1 MINTAFIPA
10 ACRRIAI
17 SFVLLLAGLGLRAQ
31 TTLREGMAILEQ
43 RHGIHFVYDSS
54 LPLDKKVGQADG
66 RTLEEAL
73 YQLFEESDIRYEI
86 KGNHVILKRIRKMT
100 VCGLIT
106 DAETGETLIGA
117 GAMTG
122 NAGAV
127 TNNFG
132 FYSLTIP
139 VGKEQIEI
147 TYSYVGYA
155 PQTIS
160 IPARSNRTV
169 NVQLVP
175 GAKLQEA
182 VVTAQK
188 ESGIAATKMSAI
200 EVPLQVVKSAPALFG
215 ESDVIKTL
223 QLLPG
228 VQGGTE
234 GFSGIYVR
242 GGGPDENL
250 LLLDGIPIYN
260 AEHLLGIFSIFQPE
274 AIKKMTLYKGS
285 FPARYGGRIS
295 GIVDVRTNDGNL
307 YETHGNF
314 GISMLADKFHLEGPL
329 WEGRTSYSVSARGM
343 HTLFLTPVLKAV
355 KFDGNYFFY
364 DLDAKVTHR
373 INDRNRL
380 YFNVYNGMD
389 DLYYRH
395 KESYDGASVKSFN
408 NGKLGVRWGNT
419 VAALRW
425 NHVMGPRLFSNTTL
439 AYNRYKMV
447 METEMLSEETL
458 VGKLTDQNLYRF
470 DYRSGMRDRVLK
482 TDFEYNPGPSHR
494 IHFGGNYTHHTF
506 IPETLTNVNQQ
517 IIDTQVQIDTTWN
530 LRSES
535 RQVGHEIGLYAEDD
549 IRIGHAL
556 TLNPGL
562 HVSLFNTQ
570 GKSYF
575 SVEPRLSAKVD
586 FADGWSAKAS
596 YSRMSQYIHLLSS
609 SQISLPLDLW
619 VPITKDIAPETAD
632 QYSLG
637 FYYSGI
643 SGWEFSLEGYWKKMN
658 NVLEYKDGVSFLFNS
673 DGWENKV
680 ETGRGRAVG
689 LELFVE
695 KTMGKT
701 TGWLGYTLSRSDRIF
716 PTINAGQ
723 RFPYRYDRRHK
734 VNLVVNHRFNE
745 KFDLSATWTYASGG
759 TTTIPERSV
768 VMVNPSEE
776 LFLEEFVPSRNNYRL
791 PASHTLNLGFNFHR
805 KLRRGEGI
813 WNLSIYNAYNRMNPN
828 FVVQD
833 TDSYMQAFQDESE
846 SRNEY
851 IMKTKLVKLTLLP
864 IFPSVGYT
872 RSF

>member
-1 MINTAFIPA
+1 MNMIRKTLPTV
-10 ACRRIAI
+10 
-17 SFVLLLAGLGLRAQ
+17 VLLLVATGLWAQ
-31 TTLREGMAILEQ
+31 TTLREGMAALEQ
-43 RHGIHFVYDSS
+43 KFGVHFVYDAA
-54 LPLDKKVGQADG
+54 LPLEKKAGQVDG
-66 RTLEEAL
+66 TTLEQAL
-73 YQLFEESDIRYEI
+73 ESLFEGTDIRYEI
-86 KGNHVILKRIRKMT
+86 KGNHVVLRKVRKVT
-100 VCGLIT
+100 ISGLIT
-106 DAETGETLIGA
+106 DAATGETLIGA
-117 GAMTG
+117 GATVSRD
-122 NAGAV
+122 GAV

-139 VGKEQIEI
+139 EKEEVKV

-155 PQTIS
+155 TQTLT

-169 NVQLVP
+169 HVQLVP
-175 GAKLQEA
+175 GASLEGA

-188 ESGIAATKMSAI
+188 ESGIASTKMSAI
-200 EVPLQVVKSAPALFG
+200 EVPLQVLKSAPALFG
-215 ESDVIKTL
+215 EADVIKTL

-285 FPARYGGRIS
+285 FPSRYGGRIS
-295 GIVDVRTNDGNL
+295 SIVDVRTNDGNL

-329 WEGRTSYSVSARGM
+329 WKGRTSYSISARGM
-343 HTLFLTPVLKAV
+343 HTLLLTPILKAV

-373 INDRNRL
+373 FDDRNRL

-395 KESYDGASVKSFN
+395 KETQDYTLGAPIKSFDQ
-408 NGKLGVRWGNT
+408 GKLGIRWGNT

-425 NHVMGPRLFSNTTL
+425 NHVLSGKLFSNTTL
-439 AYNRYKMV
+439 AYNRYRMV
-447 METEMLSEETL
+447 METEMLSEET
-458 VGKLTDQNLYRF
+458 VGGTLSDRNLYRF
-470 DYRSGMRDRVLK
+470 DYRSGMRDWVLK
-482 TDFEYNPGPSHR
+482 TDFEYNPAPSHR

-517 IIDTQVQIDTTWN
+517 IMDTQVQVDTTWHLKSN
-530 LRSES
+530 S
-535 RQVGHEIGLYAEDD
+535 RQTGHEIGLYAEDD
-549 IRIGHAL
+549 IRLGRAW

-586 FADGWSAKAS
+586 LSQDWSAKAS
-596 YSRMSQYIHLLSS
+596 YSRMSQYVHLLTS
-609 SQISLPLDLW
+609 SQVSLPLDLW

-637 FYYSGI
+637 FYYSGLR
-643 SGWEFSLEGYWKKMN
+643 GWEFSLEGYWKKMN
-658 NVLEYKDGVSFLFNS
+658 YVLEYKDGVSFLFNS

-680 ETGRGRAVG
+680 ETGRGRAMG
-689 LELFVE
+689 LELFIE

-701 TGWLGYTLSRSDRIF
+701 TGWLGYTLSRSDRVF
-716 PTINAGQ
+716 PTVNAG
-723 RFPYRYDRRHK
+723 RWFPYRYDRRHN
-734 VNLVVNHRFNE
+734 VNFVVNHRFNE

-768 VMVNPSEE
+768 VMTAPNGE
-776 LFLEEFVPSRNNYRL
+776 LFLEDLVPSRNNYRL

-805 KLRRGEGI
+805 KHRRGEGI

-828 FVVQD
+828 FVVRD
-833 TDSYMQAFQDESE
+833 TDSYMSSFVDESG
-846 SRNEY
+846 SDSQY
-851 IMKTKLVKLTLLP
+851 IVKSKLVKLTFLP

>member
-1 MINTAFIPA
+1 MNMIRKTLPIV
-10 ACRRIAI
+10 
-17 SFVLLLAGLGLRAQ
+17 VLLLAATGLWAQ
-31 TTLREGMAILEQ
+31 TTLREGMAALEQ
-43 RHGIHFVYDSS
+43 KFGVHFVYDAA
-54 LPLDKKVGQADG
+54 LPLEKEAGQADG
-66 RTLEEAL
+66 TTLEQAL
-73 YQLFEESDIRYEI
+73 ESLFEGTDIRYEVN
-86 KGNHVILKRIRKMT
+86 GNHVVLRKVRKVT
-100 VCGLIT
+100 ISGLIT
-106 DAETGETLIGA
+106 DAATGETLLGA
-117 GAMTG
+117 GATVG
-122 NAGAV
+122 RDGAV

-139 VGKEQIEI
+139 EKEEVKV
-147 TYSYVGYA
+147 TYSYVGYTT
-155 PQTIS
+155 QTVT

-169 NVQLVP
+169 HVQLVP
-175 GAKLQEA
+175 GASLEEA

-188 ESGIAATKMSAI
+188 ESGIASTKMSAI
-200 EVPLQVVKSAPALFG
+200 EVPLQVLKSAPALFG
-215 ESDVIKTL
+215 EADVIKTL

-295 GIVDVRTNDGNL
+295 SIVDVRTNDGNL

-329 WEGRTSYSVSARGM
+329 WKGRTSYSISARGM
-343 HTLFLTPVLKAV
+343 HTLLLTPILKAF

-364 DLDAKVTHR
+364 DLDAKLTHR
-373 INDRNRL
+373 FDDRNRL

-395 KESYDGASVKSFN
+395 KETQDYTLGAPIKSFDQ
-408 NGKLGVRWGNT
+408 GKLGIRWGNT

-425 NHVMGPRLFSNTTL
+425 NHVLSGKLFSNTTL
-439 AYNRYKMV
+439 AYNRYRMV
-447 METEMLSEETL
+447 METEMLSEET
-458 VGKLTDQNLYRF
+458 VGGTLSDRNLYRF
-470 DYRSGMRDRVLK
+470 DYRSGMRDWVLK
-482 TDFEYNPGPSHR
+482 TDFEYNPAPSHR
-494 IHFGGNYTHHTF
+494 IHFGGSYTHHTF

-517 IIDTQVQIDTTWN
+517 IMDTQVQVDTTWHLKSN
-530 LRSES
+530 S
-535 RQVGHEIGLYAEDD
+535 RQTGHEIGLYAEDD
-549 IRIGHAL
+549 IRLGQAW

-570 GKSYF
+570 GRSYF

-586 FADGWSAKAS
+586 LSQDWSAKAS
-596 YSRMSQYIHLLSS
+596 YSRMSQYVHLLTS
-609 SQISLPLDLW
+609 SQVSLPLDLW

-637 FYYSGI
+637 FYYSGLR
-643 SGWEFSLEGYWKKMN
+643 GWEFSLEGYWKKMN

-680 ETGRGRAVG
+680 ETGRGRAMG
-689 LELFVE
+689 LELFIE

-701 TGWLGYTLSRSDRIF
+701 TGWLGYTLSRSDRVF
-716 PTINAGQ
+716 PTVNAG
-723 RFPYRYDRRHK
+723 RWFPYRYDRRHQ

-745 KFDLSATWTYASGG
+745 KFDLSATWNYASGG

-768 VMVNPSEE
+768 VMTAPNGE
-776 LFLEEFVPSRNNYRL
+776 LFLEDLVPSRNNYRL

-805 KLRRGEGI
+805 KHRRGEGV
-813 WNLSIYNAYNRMNPN
+813 WNLSIYNVYNRMNPN
-828 FVVQD
+828 FVVRD
-833 TDSYMQAFQDESE
+833 TDSYMSSFVDESG
-846 SRNEY
+846 SDSQY
-851 IMKTKLVKLTLLP
+851 IVKSKLVKLTLLP

>member
-1 MINTAFIPA
+1 MNMIRKTLPTV
-10 ACRRIAI
+10 
-17 SFVLLLAGLGLRAQ
+17 VLLLVATSLWAQ
-31 TTLREGMAILEQ
+31 TTLREGMAALEQ
-43 RHGIHFVYDSS
+43 KYGVHFVYDAA
-54 LPLDKKVGQADG
+54 LPLEKKAGKADG
-66 RTLEEAL
+66 ATLEQAL
-73 YQLFEESDIRYEI
+73 ESLFEGTDIRCEVN
-86 KGNHVILKRIRKMT
+86 GNHVVLRKVRKVT
-100 VCGLIT
+100 ISGLIT
-106 DAETGETLIGA
+106 DAATGETLIGA
-117 GAMTG
+117 GATVG
-122 NAGAV
+122 KDGAV

-139 VGKEQIEI
+139 EKEEVQV

-155 PQTIS
+155 TQTVT

-169 NVQLVP
+169 HVQLVP
-175 GAKLQEA
+175 GASLEEA

-188 ESGIAATKMSAI
+188 ESGIASTKMSAI
-200 EVPLQVVKSAPALFG
+200 EVPLQVIKSAPALFG
-215 ESDVIKTL
+215 EADVIKTL

-285 FPARYGGRIS
+285 FPSRYGGRIS
-295 GIVDVRTNDGNL
+295 SIVDVRTNDGNL

-314 GISMLADKFHLEGPL
+314 GVSMLADKFHLEGPL
-329 WEGRTSYSVSARGM
+329 WKGRTSYSISARGM
-343 HTLFLTPVLKAV
+343 HTLLLTPILKAV

-373 INDRNRL
+373 FDDRNRL

-395 KESYDGASVKSFN
+395 KETQDYTLEAPIKSFDQ
-408 NGKLGVRWGNT
+408 GKLGIRWGNT

-425 NHVMGPRLFSNTTL
+425 NHVLSGKLFSNTTL
-439 AYNRYKMV
+439 AYNRYRMV
-447 METEMLSEETL
+447 METEMLSEET
-458 VGKLTDQNLYRF
+458 VGGTLSDRNLYRF
-470 DYRSGMRDRVLK
+470 DYRSGMRDWVLK
-482 TDFEYNPGPSHR
+482 TDFEYNPAPSHR
-494 IHFGGNYTHHTF
+494 IHFGGSYTHHTF

-517 IIDTQVQIDTTWN
+517 IMDTQIQVDTTWHLKSN
-530 LRSES
+530 S
-535 RQVGHEIGLYAEDD
+535 RQTGHEVGLYAEDD
-549 IRIGHAL
+549 IRLGQAW

-586 FADGWSAKAS
+586 LAQDWSAKVS
-596 YSRMSQYIHLLSS
+596 YSRMSQYVHLLTS
-609 SQISLPLDLW
+609 SQVSLPLDLW

-637 FYYSGI
+637 FYYSGLR
-643 SGWEFSLEGYWKKMN
+643 GWEFSLEGYWKKMN

-680 ETGRGRAVG
+680 ETGRGRAMG
-689 LELFVE
+689 LELFIE

-701 TGWLGYTLSRSDRIF
+701 TGWLGYTLSRSDRLF
-716 PTINAGQ
+716 PTINAG
-723 RFPYRYDRRHK
+723 RWFPYRYDRRHQ

-745 KFDLSATWTYASGG
+745 KFDLSATWNYASGG

-768 VMVNPSEE
+768 VMVNPSGE
-776 LFLEEFVPSRNNYRL
+776 LFLEEYVPSRNNYRL

-805 KLRRGEGI
+805 KHRRGEGV
-813 WNLSIYNAYNRMNPN
+813 WNLSIYNVYNRMNPN
-828 FVVQD
+828 FVVRD
-833 TDSYMQAFQDESE
+833 TDSYMSSFADESGSD
-846 SRNEY
+846 SRY
-851 IMKTKLVKLTLLP
+851 IVKSKLVKLTLLP

>member
-1 MINTAFIPA
+1 MNMIRKTLATVF
-10 ACRRIAI
+10 
-17 SFVLLLAGLGLRAQ
+17 LLLVATGLWAQ
-31 TTLREGMAILEQ
+31 TTLREGMAALEQ
-43 RHGIHFVYDSS
+43 KFGVHFVYDAA
-54 LPLDKKVGQADG
+54 LPLEKKAGQADG
-66 RTLEEAL
+66 TTLEQMLES
-73 YQLFEESDIRYEI
+73 LFEGTDIRYEI
-86 KGNHVILKRIRKMT
+86 KGNHVVLRKVRNVT
-100 VCGLIT
+100 ISGLIT
-106 DAETGETLIGA
+106 DAATGETLIGA
-117 GAMTG
+117 GATVG
-122 NAGAV
+122 RDGAV

-139 VGKEQIEI
+139 EKEEVKV

-155 PQTIS
+155 TQTVT

-169 NVQLVP
+169 HVQLVP
-175 GAKLQEA
+175 GASLEEA

-188 ESGIAATKMSAI
+188 ESGIASTKMSAI
-200 EVPLQVVKSAPALFG
+200 EVPLQVLKSAPALFG
-215 ESDVIKTL
+215 EADVIKTL

-295 GIVDVRTNDGNL
+295 SIVDVRTNDGNL

-329 WEGRTSYSVSARGM
+329 WKGRTSYSISARGM
-343 HTLFLTPVLKAV
+343 HTLLLTPILKAV

-364 DLDAKVTHR
+364 DLDAKITHR
-373 INDRNRL
+373 FDDRNRL

-395 KESYDGASVKSFN
+395 KETQDYTLGAPIKSFDQ
-408 NGKLGVRWGNT
+408 GKLGIRWGNT

-425 NHVMGPRLFSNTTL
+425 NHVLSGKLFSNTTL
-439 AYNRYKMV
+439 AYNRYRMV
-447 METEMLSEETL
+447 METEMLSEET
-458 VGKLTDQNLYRF
+458 VGGTLSDRNLYRF
-470 DYRSGMRDRVLK
+470 DYRSGIRDWVLK
-482 TDFEYNPGPSHR
+482 TDFEYNPAPSHR
-494 IHFGGNYTHHTF
+494 IHFGGSYTHHTF

-517 IIDTQVQIDTTWN
+517 IMDTQVQVDTTWHLKSN
-530 LRSES
+530 S
-535 RQVGHEIGLYAEDD
+535 RQTGHEIGLYAEDD
-549 IRIGHAL
+549 IRLGQAW

-586 FADGWSAKAS
+586 LAQDWSAKAS
-596 YSRMSQYIHLLSS
+596 YSRMSQYVHLLTS
-609 SQISLPLDLW
+609 SQVSLPLDLW
-619 VPITKDIAPETAD
+619 VPITKDIAPETAV

-637 FYYSGI
+637 FYYSGLR
-643 SGWEFSLEGYWKKMN
+643 GWEFSLEGYWKKMN

-680 ETGRGRAVG
+680 ETGRGRAMG
-689 LELFVE
+689 LELFIE

-701 TGWLGYTLSRSDRIF
+701 TGWLGYTLLRSDRVF
-716 PTINAGQ
+716 PTINAG
-723 RFPYRYDRRHK
+723 RWFPYRYDRRHQ

-745 KFDLSATWTYASGG
+745 KFDLSATWNYASGG

-768 VMVNPSEE
+768 VMTAPNGE
-776 LFLEEFVPSRNNYRL
+776 LFLEDLVPSRNNYRL

-805 KLRRGEGI
+805 KHRRGEGV
-813 WNLSIYNAYNRMNPN
+813 WNLSIYNVYNRMNPN
-828 FVVQD
+828 FVVRD
-833 TDSYMQAFQDESE
+833 TDSYMSSSVDESG
-846 SRNEY
+846 SDSQF
-851 IMKTKLVKLTLLP
+851 IVKSKLVKLTLLP

>member
-1 MINTAFIPA
+1 MNMIRKTLATVF
-10 ACRRIAI
+10 
-17 SFVLLLAGLGLRAQ
+17 LLLVATGLWAQ
-31 TTLREGMAILEQ
+31 TTLREGMAALEQ
-43 RHGIHFVYDSS
+43 KFGVHFVYDAA
-54 LPLDKKVGQADG
+54 LPLEKKAGQAEG
-66 RTLEEAL
+66 VTLEQAL
-73 YQLFEESDIRYEI
+73 ESLFEGTDIRYEI
-86 KGNHVILKRIRKMT
+86 KGNHVVLRKVRNVT
-100 VCGLIT
+100 ISGLIT
-106 DAETGETLIGA
+106 DAATGETLIGA
-117 GAMTG
+117 GATVG
-122 NAGAV
+122 RDGAV

-139 VGKEQIEI
+139 EKEEVKV

-155 PQTIS
+155 TQTVT

-169 NVQLVP
+169 HVQLVP
-175 GAKLQEA
+175 GASLEEA

-188 ESGIAATKMSAI
+188 ESGIASTKMSAI
-200 EVPLQVVKSAPALFG
+200 EVPLQVLKSAPALFG
-215 ESDVIKTL
+215 EADVIKTL

-295 GIVDVRTNDGNL
+295 SIVDVRTNDGNL

-329 WEGRTSYSVSARGM
+329 WKGRTSYSISARGM
-343 HTLFLTPVLKAV
+343 HTLLLTPILKAV

-364 DLDAKVTHR
+364 DLDAKITHR
-373 INDRNRL
+373 FDDRNRL

-395 KESYDGASVKSFN
+395 KETQDYTLGAPIKSFDQ
-408 NGKLGVRWGNT
+408 GKLGIRWGNT

-425 NHVMGPRLFSNTTL
+425 NHVLSGKLFSNTTL
-439 AYNRYKMV
+439 AYNRYRMV
-447 METEMLSEETL
+447 METEMLSEET
-458 VGKLTDQNLYRF
+458 VGGTLSDRNLYRF
-470 DYRSGMRDRVLK
+470 DYRSGIRDWVLK
-482 TDFEYNPGPSHR
+482 TDFEYNPAPSHR
-494 IHFGGNYTHHTF
+494 IHFGGSYTHHTF

-517 IIDTQVQIDTTWN
+517 IMDTQVQVDTTWHLKSN
-530 LRSES
+530 S
-535 RQVGHEIGLYAEDD
+535 RQTGHEIGLYAEDD
-549 IRIGHAL
+549 IRLGQAW

-586 FADGWSAKAS
+586 LAQDWSAKAS
-596 YSRMSQYIHLLSS
+596 YSRMSQYVHLLTS
-609 SQISLPLDLW
+609 SQVSLPLDLW

-637 FYYSGI
+637 FYYSGLR
-643 SGWEFSLEGYWKKMN
+643 GWEFSLEGYWKKMN

-680 ETGRGRAVG
+680 ETGRGRAMG
-689 LELFVE
+689 LELFIE

-701 TGWLGYTLSRSDRIF
+701 TGWLGYTLLRSDRVF
-716 PTINAGQ
+716 PTINAG
-723 RFPYRYDRRHK
+723 RWFPYRYDRRHQ

-745 KFDLSATWTYASGG
+745 KFDLSATWNYASGG

-768 VMVNPSEE
+768 VMTAPNGE
-776 LFLEEFVPSRNNYRL
+776 LFLEDLVPSRNNYRL

-805 KLRRGEGI
+805 KHRRGEGV
-813 WNLSIYNAYNRMNPN
+813 WNLSIYNVYNRMNPN
-828 FVVQD
+828 FVVRD
-833 TDSYMQAFQDESE
+833 TDSYMSSSVDESG
-846 SRNEY
+846 SDSQF
-851 IMKTKLVKLTLLP
+851 IVKSKLVKLTLLP

>member
-1 MINTAFIPA
+1 MNMIRKTLATVF
-10 ACRRIAI
+10 
-17 SFVLLLAGLGLRAQ
+17 LLLVATGLWAQ
-31 TTLREGMAILEQ
+31 TTLREGMAALEQ
-43 RHGIHFVYDSS
+43 KFGVHFVYDAA
-54 LPLDKKVGQADG
+54 LPLEKKAGQAEG
-66 RTLEEAL
+66 VTLEQAL
-73 YQLFEESDIRYEI
+73 ESLFEGTDIRYEI
-86 KGNHVILKRIRKMT
+86 KGNHVVLREVRNVTIS
-100 VCGLIT
+100 GLIT
-106 DAETGETLIGA
+106 DAATGETLIGA
-117 GAMTG
+117 GATVG
-122 NAGAV
+122 RDGAV

-139 VGKEQIEI
+139 EKEEVKV

-155 PQTIS
+155 TQTVT

-169 NVQLVP
+169 HVQLVP
-175 GAKLQEA
+175 GASLEEA

-188 ESGIAATKMSAI
+188 ESGIASTKMSAI
-200 EVPLQVVKSAPALFG
+200 EVPLQVLKSAPALFG
-215 ESDVIKTL
+215 EADVIKTL

-295 GIVDVRTNDGNL
+295 SIVDVRTNDGNL

-329 WEGRTSYSVSARGM
+329 WKGRTSYSISARGM
-343 HTLFLTPVLKAV
+343 HTLLLTPILKAV

-364 DLDAKVTHR
+364 DLDAKITHR
-373 INDRNRL
+373 FDDRNRL

-395 KESYDGASVKSFN
+395 KETQDYTLGAPIKSFDQ
-408 NGKLGVRWGNT
+408 GKLGIRWGNT

-425 NHVMGPRLFSNTTL
+425 NHVLSGKLFSNTTL
-439 AYNRYKMV
+439 AYNRYRMV
-447 METEMLSEETL
+447 METEMLSEET
-458 VGKLTDQNLYRF
+458 VGGTLSDRNLYRF
-470 DYRSGMRDRVLK
+470 DYRSGIRDWVLK
-482 TDFEYNPGPSHR
+482 TDFEYNPAPSHR
-494 IHFGGNYTHHTF
+494 IHFGGSYTHHTF

-517 IIDTQVQIDTTWN
+517 IMDTQVQVDTTWHLKSN
-530 LRSES
+530 S
-535 RQVGHEIGLYAEDD
+535 RQTGHEIGLYAEDD
-549 IRIGHAL
+549 IRLGQAW

-586 FADGWSAKAS
+586 LAQDWSAKAS
-596 YSRMSQYIHLLSS
+596 YSRMSQYVHLLTS
-609 SQISLPLDLW
+609 SQVSLPLDLW
-619 VPITKDIAPETAD
+619 VPITKDIAPETAV

-637 FYYSGI
+637 FYYSGLR
-643 SGWEFSLEGYWKKMN
+643 GWEFSLEGYWKKMN

-680 ETGRGRAVG
+680 ETGRGRAMG
-689 LELFVE
+689 LELFIE

-701 TGWLGYTLSRSDRIF
+701 TGWLGYTLLRSDRVF
-716 PTINAGQ
+716 PTINAG
-723 RFPYRYDRRHK
+723 RWFPYRYDRRHQ

-745 KFDLSATWTYASGG
+745 KFDLSATWNYASGG

-768 VMVNPSEE
+768 VMTAPNGE
-776 LFLEEFVPSRNNYRL
+776 LFLEDLVPSRNNYRL

-805 KLRRGEGI
+805 KHRRGEGV
-813 WNLSIYNAYNRMNPN
+813 WNLSIYNVYNRMNPN
-828 FVVQD
+828 FVVRD
-833 TDSYMQAFQDESE
+833 TDSYMSSSVDESG
-846 SRNEY
+846 SDSQF
-851 IMKTKLVKLTLLP
+851 IVKSKLVKLTLLP

>member
-1 MINTAFIPA
+1 MNMIRKTLPTV
-10 ACRRIAI
+10 
-17 SFVLLLAGLGLRAQ
+17 VLLLVATGLWAQ
-31 TTLREGMAILEQ
+31 TTLREGMAALEQ
-43 RHGIHFVYDSS
+43 KYGVHFVYDAA
-54 LPLDKKVGQADG
+54 LPLEKKAGQADG
-66 RTLEEAL
+66 TTLEQAL
-73 YQLFEESDIRYEI
+73 ESLFEGTDIRYEI
-86 KGNHVILKRIRKMT
+86 KGNHVVLRKVRKVT
-100 VCGLIT
+100 ISGLIT
-106 DAETGETLIGA
+106 DAATGETLIGA
-117 GAMTG
+117 GAVVGKDGT
-122 NAGAV
+122 V

-139 VGKEQIEI
+139 EKEEVKV

-155 PQTIS
+155 TQTVT

-169 NVQLVP
+169 HVQLVP
-175 GAKLQEA
+175 GASLEEA

-188 ESGIAATKMSAI
+188 ESGIASTKMSAI
-200 EVPLQVVKSAPALFG
+200 EVPLQVLKSAPALFG
-215 ESDVIKTL
+215 EADVIKTL

-260 AEHLLGIFSIFQPE
+260 AEHMLGIFSIFQPD

-295 GIVDVRTNDGNL
+295 SIVDVRTNDGNL

-329 WEGRTSYSVSARGM
+329 WKGRTSYSISARGM
-343 HTLFLTPVLKAV
+343 HTLLLTPILKAV

-364 DLDAKVTHR
+364 DLDAKLTHR
-373 INDRNRL
+373 FDDRNRL

-389 DLYYRH
+389 NLYYRH
-395 KESYDGASVKSFN
+395 KETQDYTWGAPIKSFDQ
-408 NGKLGVRWGNT
+408 GKLGIRWGNT

-425 NHVMGPRLFSNTTL
+425 NHVLSGKLFSNTTL
-439 AYNRYKMV
+439 AYNRYRMV
-447 METEMLSEETL
+447 METEMLSEET
-458 VGKLTDQNLYRF
+458 VGGTLSDRNLYRF
-470 DYRSGMRDRVLK
+470 DYRSGMRDWVLK
-482 TDFEYNPGPSHR
+482 TDFEYNPAPSHR
-494 IHFGGNYTHHTF
+494 IHFGGSYTHHTF
-506 IPETLTNVNQQ
+506 IQETLTNVNQQ
-517 IIDTQVQIDTTWN
+517 IMDTQVQVDTTWHLKSN
-530 LRSES
+530 S
-535 RQVGHEIGLYAEDD
+535 RQTGHEIGLYAEDD
-549 IRIGHAL
+549 IRLGRAW

-570 GKSYF
+570 GRSYF

-586 FADGWSAKAS
+586 LSQDWSAKAS
-596 YSRMSQYIHLLSS
+596 YSRMSQYVHLLTS
-609 SQISLPLDLW
+609 SQVSLPLDLW

-637 FYYSGI
+637 FYYSGLR
-643 SGWEFSLEGYWKKMN
+643 GWEFSLEGYWKKMN

-680 ETGRGRAVG
+680 ETGRGRAMG
-689 LELFVE
+689 LELFIE

-701 TGWLGYTLSRSDRIF
+701 TGWLGYTLSRSDRVF
-716 PTINAGQ
+716 PTVNAG
-723 RFPYRYDRRHK
+723 RWFPYRYDRRHN

-768 VMVNPSEE
+768 VMMNPNGE
-776 LFLEEFVPSRNNYRL
+776 LFLEEYVPSRNNYRL

-805 KLRRGEGI
+805 KHRRGEGI

-828 FVVQD
+828 FVVRD
-833 TDSYMQAFQDESE
+833 TDSYMSSFVDESGSD
-846 SRNEY
+846 SRY
-851 IMKTKLVKLTLLP
+851 FVKSKLVKLTFLP

>member
-1 MINTAFIPA
+1 MNMIRKTLATVF
-10 ACRRIAI
+10 
-17 SFVLLLAGLGLRAQ
+17 LLLIATGLWAQ
-31 TTLREGMAILEQ
+31 TTLREGMAALEQ
-43 RHGIHFVYDSS
+43 KFGVHFVYDAA
-54 LPLDKKVGQADG
+54 LPLEKKAGQAEG
-66 RTLEEAL
+66 VTLEQAL
-73 YQLFEESDIRYEI
+73 ESLFEGTDIRYEI
-86 KGNHVILKRIRKMT
+86 KGNHVVLRKVRNVT
-100 VCGLIT
+100 ISGLIT
-106 DAETGETLIGA
+106 DAATGETLIGA
-117 GAMTG
+117 GATVG
-122 NAGAV
+122 RDGAV

-139 VGKEQIEI
+139 KKEEVKV

-155 PQTIS
+155 TQTVT

-169 NVQLVP
+169 HVQLVP
-175 GAKLQEA
+175 GASLEEA

-188 ESGIAATKMSAI
+188 ESGIASTKMSAI
-200 EVPLQVVKSAPALFG
+200 EVPLQVLKSAPALFG
-215 ESDVIKTL
+215 EADVIKTL

-295 GIVDVRTNDGNL
+295 SIVDVRTNDGNL

-329 WEGRTSYSVSARGM
+329 WKGRTSYSISARGM
-343 HTLFLTPVLKAV
+343 HTLLLTPILKAV

-364 DLDAKVTHR
+364 DLDAKITHR
-373 INDRNRL
+373 FDDRNRL

-395 KESYDGASVKSFN
+395 KETQDYTLGAPIKSFDQ
-408 NGKLGVRWGNT
+408 GKLGIRWGNT

-425 NHVMGPRLFSNTTL
+425 NHVLSGKLFSNTTL
-439 AYNRYKMV
+439 AYNRYRMV
-447 METEMLSEETL
+447 METEMLSEET
-458 VGKLTDQNLYRF
+458 VGGTLSDRNLYRF
-470 DYRSGMRDRVLK
+470 DYRSGIRDWVLK
-482 TDFEYNPGPSHR
+482 TDFEYNPAPSHR
-494 IHFGGNYTHHTF
+494 IHFGGSYTHHTF

-517 IIDTQVQIDTTWN
+517 IMDTQVQVDTTWHLKSN
-530 LRSES
+530 S
-535 RQVGHEIGLYAEDD
+535 RQTGHEIGLYAEDD
-549 IRIGHAL
+549 IRLGQAW

-586 FADGWSAKAS
+586 LAQDWSAKAS
-596 YSRMSQYIHLLSS
+596 YSRMSQYVHLLTS
-609 SQISLPLDLW
+609 SQVSLPLDLW

-637 FYYSGI
+637 FYYSGLR
-643 SGWEFSLEGYWKKMN
+643 GWEFSLEGYWKKMN

-680 ETGRGRAVG
+680 ETGRGRAMG
-689 LELFVE
+689 LELFIE

-701 TGWLGYTLSRSDRIF
+701 TGWLGYTLLRSDRVF
-716 PTINAGQ
+716 PTINAG
-723 RFPYRYDRRHK
+723 RWFPYRYDRRHQ

-745 KFDLSATWTYASGG
+745 KFDLSATWNYASGG

-768 VMVNPSEE
+768 VMTAPNGE
-776 LFLEEFVPSRNNYRL
+776 LFLEDLVPSRNNYRL

-805 KLRRGEGI
+805 KHRRGEGV
-813 WNLSIYNAYNRMNPN
+813 WNLSIYNVYNRMNPN
-828 FVVQD
+828 FVVRD
-833 TDSYMQAFQDESE
+833 TDSYMSSSVDESG
-846 SRNEY
+846 SDSQF
-851 IMKTKLVKLTLLP
+851 IVKSKLVKLTLLP

>member
-1 MINTAFIPA
+1 MIRKTLPTV
-10 ACRRIAI
+10 
-17 SFVLLLAGLGLRAQ
+17 VLLLVATGLWAQ
-31 TTLREGMAILEQ
+31 TTLREGMAALEQ
-43 RHGIHFVYDSS
+43 KYGVHFVYDAA
-54 LPLDKKVGQADG
+54 LPLEKKAGQAEG
-66 RTLEEAL
+66 VTLEQAL
-73 YQLFEESDIRYEI
+73 ESLFEGTDIRYEI
-86 KGNHVILKRIRKMT
+86 KGNHVVLRKVRKVT
-100 VCGLIT
+100 ISGLIT
-106 DAETGETLIGA
+106 DAATGETLIGA
-117 GAMTG
+117 GATVSRD
-122 NAGAV
+122 GAV

-139 VGKEQIEI
+139 EKEEVKV

-155 PQTIS
+155 TQTVT

-169 NVQLVP
+169 HVQLVP
-175 GAKLQEA
+175 GASLEEA

-188 ESGIAATKMSAI
+188 ESGIASTKMSAI
-200 EVPLQVVKSAPALFG
+200 EVPLQVLKSAPALFG
-215 ESDVIKTL
+215 EADVIKTL

-250 LLLDGIPIYN
+250 LLLDGLPIYN
-260 AEHLLGIFSIFQPE
+260 AEHMLGIFSIFQPD

-295 GIVDVRTNDGNL
+295 SIVDVRTNDGNL

-329 WEGRTSYSVSARGM
+329 WKGRTSYSISARGM
-343 HTLFLTPVLKAV
+343 HTLLLTPILKAV

-373 INDRNRL
+373 FDDRNRL

-395 KESYDGASVKSFN
+395 KETQDYTLEAPIKSFDQ
-408 NGKLGVRWGNT
+408 GKLGIRWGNT

-425 NHVMGPRLFSNTTL
+425 NHVLSGKLFSNTTL
-439 AYNRYKMV
+439 AYNRYRMV
-447 METEMLSEETL
+447 METEMLSEET
-458 VGKLTDQNLYRF
+458 VGGTLSDRNLYRF
-470 DYRSGMRDRVLK
+470 DYRSGMRDWVLK
-482 TDFEYNPGPSHR
+482 TDFEYNPAPSHR
-494 IHFGGNYTHHTF
+494 IHFGGSYTHHTF

-517 IIDTQVQIDTTWN
+517 IMDTQVQVDTTWHLKSN
-530 LRSES
+530 S
-535 RQVGHEIGLYAEDD
+535 RQTGHEIGLYAEDD
-549 IRIGHAL
+549 IRLGRAW

-570 GKSYF
+570 GRSYF

-586 FADGWSAKAS
+586 LSQDWSAKTS
-596 YSRMSQYIHLLSS
+596 YSRMSQYVHLLTS
-609 SQISLPLDLW
+609 SQVSLPLDLW

-637 FYYSGI
+637 FYYSGLR
-643 SGWEFSLEGYWKKMN
+643 GWEFSLEGYWKKMN

-680 ETGRGRAVG
+680 ETGRGRAMG
-689 LELFVE
+689 LELFIE

-701 TGWLGYTLSRSDRIF
+701 TGWLGYTLSRSDRLF
-716 PTINAGQ
+716 PTINAG
-723 RFPYRYDRRHK
+723 RWFPYRYDRRHQ

-745 KFDLSATWTYASGG
+745 KFDFSATWNYASGG
-759 TTTIPERSV
+759 TTTLPERSV
-768 VMVNPSEE
+768 VMVNPSGE
-776 LFLEEFVPSRNNYRL
+776 LFLEEYVPSRNNYRL

-805 KLRRGEGI
+805 KHRRGEGV
-813 WNLSIYNAYNRMNPN
+813 WNLSIYNVYNRMNPN
-828 FVVQD
+828 FVVRD
-833 TDSYMQAFQDESE
+833 TDSYMSSFADESG
-846 SRNEY
+846 SDSQY
-851 IMKTKLVKLTLLP
+851 IVKSKLVKLTLLP

>member
-1 MINTAFIPA
+1 MIRKTAITF
-10 ACRRIAI
+10 
-17 SFVLLLAGLGLRAQ
+17 FLLLAGLCLQAQ
-31 TTLREGMAILEQ
+31 TTVKEGMAALEQ
-43 RHGIHFVYDSS
+43 KYGIHFIYDSS
-54 LPLDKKVGQADG
+54 LPLEKKAGQADG
-66 RTLEEAL
+66 TTLEQAL
-73 YQLFEESDIRYEI
+73 KSLFEGSDIQYEI
-86 KGNHVILKRIRKMT
+86 KGNHVILRRIRKVT
-100 VCGLIT
+100 VSGLIT
-106 DAETGETLIGA
+106 DASTGETLIGA
-117 GAMTG
+117 GAVVG
-122 NAGAV
+122 NDGVV

-139 VGKEQIEI
+139 EKEEVKI
-147 TYSYVGYA
+147 TFSYVGYA
-155 PQTIS
+155 TQTVT

-169 NVQLVP
+169 HVQLVP
-175 GAKLQEA
+175 GASLEEA

-215 ESDVIKTL
+215 EADVIKTL

-274 AIKKMTLYKGS
+274 AIKKMTLFKGA

-295 GIVDVRTNDGNL
+295 SIVDVRTNDGNL

-329 WEGRTSYSVSARGM
+329 WKGHTSYSVSARGM
-343 HTLFLTPVLKAV
+343 HTLLLTPVLKAV

-364 DLDAKVTHR
+364 DLDAKLTHR
-373 INDRNRL
+373 IDDRNRL
-380 YFNVYNGMD
+380 YFNVYNGLD

-395 KESYDGASVKSFN
+395 KEESRDYTDGAPVKSFDQ
-408 NGKLGVRWGNT
+408 GKLGIRWGNT

-425 NHVMGPRLFSNTTL
+425 NHVLSGKLFSNTTL

-447 METEMLSEETL
+447 METEMLSEESL
-458 VGKLTDQNLYRF
+458 SGNLTDRNLYRF
-470 DYRSGMRDRVLK
+470 DYRSGMRDWVLK

-494 IHFGGNYTHHTF
+494 IHFGGNYTYHTF

-517 IIDTQVQIDTTWN
+517 IIDTQVQVDTTWHLKGN
-530 LRSES
+530 S
-535 RQVGHEIGLYAEDD
+535 RQTGHEIGLYAEDD
-549 IRIGHAL
+549 IRLGQAW

-575 SVEPRLSAKVD
+575 SMEPRLSTKVD
-586 FADGWSAKAS
+586 FAEDWSAKAS
-596 YSRMSQYIHLLSS
+596 YSRMSQYVHLLSS
-609 SQISLPLDLW
+609 SQITLPLDLW

-637 FYYSGI
+637 FYYSGLR
-643 SGWEFSLEGYWKKMN
+643 GWEFSLEGYWKNMN

-680 ETGRGRAVG
+680 ETGRGRAMG
-689 LELFVE
+689 LELFIE

-701 TGWLGYTLSRSDRIF
+701 TGWLGYTLSRSDRLF
-716 PTINAGQ
+716 PTINAG
-723 RFPYRYDRRHK
+723 RWFPYRYDRRHN

-745 KFDLSATWTYASGG
+745 KFDMSATWTYASGG

-768 VMVNPSEE
+768 VMMGPSGE
-776 LFLEEFVPSRNNYRL
+776 LYLQEYVPSRNNYRL

-805 KLRRGEGI
+805 KHRRGEGI
-813 WNLSIYNAYNRMNPN
+813 WNLSLYNAYNRMNPN
-828 FVVQD
+828 FVVRD
-833 TDSYMQAFQDESE
+833 TDSYMQSFQDGNE
-846 SRNEY
+846 SRSQY
-851 IMKTKLVKLTLLP
+851 VMKSKLVKLTLLP
-864 IFPSVGYT
+864 IFPSIGYT
-872 RSF
+872 RTF

>member
-1 MINTAFIPA
+1 MNMIRKTLPIV
-10 ACRRIAI
+10 
-17 SFVLLLAGLGLRAQ
+17 VLLLAATGLWAQ
-31 TTLREGMAILEQ
+31 TTLREGMAALGQ
-43 RHGIHFVYDSS
+43 KFGVHFVYDAA
-54 LPLDKKVGQADG
+54 LPLEKKAGQVDG
-66 RTLEEAL
+66 TTLEQAL
-73 YQLFEESDIRYEI
+73 ESLFEGTDIRYEI
-86 KGNHVILKRIRKMT
+86 KGNHVVLRKVRKVT
-100 VCGLIT
+100 ISGLIT
-106 DAETGETLIGA
+106 DAATGETLIGA
-117 GAMTG
+117 GATVG
-122 NAGAV
+122 RDGAV

-139 VGKEQIEI
+139 EKEEVKV

-155 PQTIS
+155 TQTVT

-169 NVQLVP
+169 HVQLVP
-175 GAKLQEA
+175 GASLEEA

-188 ESGIAATKMSAI
+188 ESGIASTKMSAI
-200 EVPLQVVKSAPALFG
+200 EVPLQVLKSAPALFG
-215 ESDVIKTL
+215 EADVIKTL

-295 GIVDVRTNDGNL
+295 SIVDVRTNDGNL

-329 WEGRTSYSVSARGM
+329 WKGRTSYSISARGM
-343 HTLFLTPVLKAV
+343 HTLLLTPILKAV

-364 DLDAKVTHR
+364 DLDAKLTHR
-373 INDRNRL
+373 FDDRNRL

-389 DLYYRH
+389 NLYYRH
-395 KESYDGASVKSFN
+395 KETQDYTWGAPIKSFDQ
-408 NGKLGVRWGNT
+408 GKLGIRWGNT

-425 NHVMGPRLFSNTTL
+425 NHVLSGKLFSNTTL
-439 AYNRYKMV
+439 AYNRYRMV
-447 METEMLSEETL
+447 METEMLSEET
-458 VGKLTDQNLYRF
+458 VGGTLSDRNLYRF
-470 DYRSGMRDRVLK
+470 DYRSGMRDWVLK
-482 TDFEYNPGPSHR
+482 TDFEYNPAPSHR
-494 IHFGGNYTHHTF
+494 IHFGGSYTHHTF

-517 IIDTQVQIDTTWN
+517 IMDTQVQVDTTWHLKSN
-530 LRSES
+530 S
-535 RQVGHEIGLYAEDD
+535 RQTGHEIGLYAEDD
-549 IRIGHAL
+549 IRLGRAW

-570 GKSYF
+570 GRSYF

-586 FADGWSAKAS
+586 LSQDWSAKAS
-596 YSRMSQYIHLLSS
+596 YSRMSQYVHLLTS
-609 SQISLPLDLW
+609 SQVSLPLDLW

-637 FYYSGI
+637 FYYSGLR
-643 SGWEFSLEGYWKKMN
+643 GWEFSLEGYWKKMN

-680 ETGRGRAVG
+680 ETGRGRAMG
-689 LELFVE
+689 LELFIE

-701 TGWLGYTLSRSDRIF
+701 TGWLGYTLSRSDRVF
-716 PTINAGQ
+716 PTVNAG
-723 RFPYRYDRRHK
+723 RWFPYRYDRRHN

-768 VMVNPSEE
+768 VMMNPSGD
-776 LFLEEFVPSRNNYRL
+776 LFLEEYVPSRNNYRL

-805 KLRRGEGI
+805 KHRRGEGI

-828 FVVQD
+828 FVVRD
-833 TDSYMQAFQDESE
+833 TDSYMSSFVDESGSD
-846 SRNEY
+846 SRY
-851 IMKTKLVKLTLLP
+851 IVKSKLVKLTFLP